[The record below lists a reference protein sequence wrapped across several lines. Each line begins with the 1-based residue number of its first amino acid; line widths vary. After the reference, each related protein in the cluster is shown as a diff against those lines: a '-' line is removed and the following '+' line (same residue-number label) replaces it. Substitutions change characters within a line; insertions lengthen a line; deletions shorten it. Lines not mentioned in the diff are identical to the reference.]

1 MNPHSRCSIIVP
13 VYRNA
18 ASLAALTEELQ
29 TLGTKL
35 PCPLEVVFVDDGSP
49 DNSTQILK
57 KLFASKQF
65 NFEAKLIRL
74 SRNFGSFN
82 AIRAGLDN
90 AGGQYLAV
98 MAADL
103 QDPPEAILSFL
114 EKLLQG
120 ECDVVLG
127 TRQNRRND
135 PWLTRATS
143 HLFWGCYRRLVQKE
157 MPSGG
162 FDLFACTAQARDV
175 LSNLRESRSS
185 LVGMVLWA
193 GFRRAAVPYERRLR
207 THGKSAWSFTRRVR
221 YVFDSAFSFSNL
233 PITCLLVG
241 GAVGI
246 TLSIMYLVLVM
257 VLTLCG
263 RITQP
268 GFPTLAG
275 LITVFGGANL
285 FALGILGEYAWRAYE
300 NTKGRPNFVVMSRE
314 ALGNDFGASAGHGKV
329 EDPP

>member
-1 MNPHSRCSIIVP
+1 MNLQARCSIIVP

-18 ASLAALTEELQ
+18 PSLPALADELQ

-49 DNSTQILK
+49 DDSAEVLQQ
-57 KLFASKQF
+57 LFASKDFGFQ
-65 NFEAKLIRL
+65 ARLIRL

-82 AIRAGLDN
+82 AIRAGLDHGSG
-90 AGGQYLAV
+90 AYLAV

-114 EKLLQG
+114 EELLRG

-127 TRQNRRND
+127 TRKNRQHD
-135 PWLTRATS
+135 PWLTRVTS
-143 HLFWGCYRRLVQKE
+143 HWFWGFYRRLVQKE

-162 FDLFACTAQARDV
+162 FDLFACTARTRDV
-175 LSNLRESRSS
+175 LSTLRESRSS
-185 LVGMVLWA
+185 LVGLLLWA
-193 GFRRAAVPYERRLR
+193 GFKRAVVPYERRQR
-207 THGKSAWSFTRRVR
+207 PHGKSAWSFRRRVR

-233 PITCLLVG
+233 PITCLMTA
-241 GAVGI
+241 GAIGI
-246 TLSIMYLVLVM
+246 TLSVLYLLLVL

-263 RITQP
+263 KIHQP

-275 LITVFGGANL
+275 LITVFGAANL

-300 NTKGRPNFVVMSRE
+300 NTKGRPNFVVMSQVS
-314 ALGNDFGASAGHGKV
+314 LGKTS
-329 EDPP
+329 DPS